1 MNKTVDCTFVSVW
14 DGGIEIVSP
23 ATYDTDTGLIS
34 DIQTA
39 PLSASMLEEC
49 QHLERE
55 YIIVNCREYAVERG
69 EDDEYY
75 AIRTY
80 DVFFARS
87 GYAQVKAKSA
97 QDAIRIANRECSLDG
112 ISWDEDWNATDAQLE
127 DEDYGK

>member
-1 MNKTVDCTFVSVW
+1 MKKPVNCTFVSVW
-14 DGGIEIVSP
+14 NGGMEIISP
-23 ATYDTDTGLIS
+23 ATFDTDTGLVS

-55 YIIVNCREYAVERG
+55 YIIVNGREYAVENG

-80 DVFFARS
+80 DVFFVRN
-87 GYAQVKAKSA
+87 GYAQVEAKSA
-97 QDAIRIANRECSLDG
+97 QEAICIANRECSLDDV
-112 ISWDEDWNATDAQLE
+112 SWDEDWNATDAQLE
-127 DEDYGK
+127 EEAYGE